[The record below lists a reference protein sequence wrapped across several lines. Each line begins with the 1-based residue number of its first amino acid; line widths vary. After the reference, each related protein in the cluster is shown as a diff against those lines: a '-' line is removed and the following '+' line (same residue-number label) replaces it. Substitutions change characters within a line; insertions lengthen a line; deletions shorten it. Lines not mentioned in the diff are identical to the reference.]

1 MIWLLVLIS
10 ATIISTASSSLGY
23 DHVYCVLPVNGTQ
36 PCQKPCESCH
46 TLSYYT
52 SHVTQYFT
60 SDTMIKFVSGVHLLQ
75 DNTSVLIRNVKQLAL
90 VGDINDDN
98 DIIIQC
104 DSGGSSGFIVTNSTD
119 VRIQNLTFLNC
130 GQELTAS
137 FISTVCSDS
146 CYAALAV
153 DTINTLLISGINVSN
168 SHGWGLYAMRVF
180 GSSALVDSVLSHN
193 FGTLEYDG
201 GNVAFVYTNCSADNV
216 DTVLSL
222 KSLEILY
229 GYSSHR
235 YSVAPGLCLF
245 LECTRINVS
254 ISDVKMIGNVANSTT
269 INTGGNIAII
279 YRNYTDLIVN
289 FVIMQNCYIA
299 DGVADQGAGMYVSIL
314 EASPVSTFSANNKQT
329 VGQFLHVSN
338 TQFIGNHARDF
349 AGGVFIIVHEMPYVY
364 GVTGELI
371 FENCNF
377 LNNTLLLSPKA
388 KWDGGIAVHINNH
401 NVPEYLLHGVPQFN
415 ISFVGC
421 NFSRNYLIDSN
432 HCPGSATVFIIRN
445 PPGTHFTNCTFED
458 NSCSALA
465 AVQSVIVFHGSITM
479 LRNSGTDGGGLAL
492 CDRSYMYLTPH
503 TNVTFDSN
511 HAWHSGGAIYSEDEC
526 LQSIPLCFF
535 QLDET
540 IIVDINLLSTVHI
553 TMMGNTAAY
562 AGSAL
567 YGGSIDY
574 CYVPGVGS
582 HLLPEPS
589 GPQIFTDIFHITHS
603 TTDLSYI
610 SSNPTDLCFCDG
622 DNMMTPNCNITTFNA
637 TVFPGKTFN
646 LSVLVVGQKNGAV
659 PGDILANFSK
669 SGPSLEPLQYVQT
682 VSTTTCSVLKYT
694 VFSSD
699 GSEVIYLK
707 VQRPGYS
714 SDSYFHPSQRQIELS
729 LKTCP
734 QGFTLDHAHPYC
746 DCVHLLAVN
755 NISCNITSETIHRP
769 VPVWIGFHSDN
780 SSTSNTGLIF
790 HNHCP
795 FDFCLPNDVD
805 IHVTNLIVEEDEQCA
820 VGRTGILCG
829 ACKEGLSL
837 ALGTS
842 KCIPCTNYWLL
853 LLVAFAFAG
862 AALVFLLITCNLTV
876 TEGTISGLI
885 FYANIVQ
892 INRAIFFPHKNIHIL
907 NDFLEVFIAWLNLD
921 LGIQTCLYN
930 GMDAYVKTWLQFAF
944 PVYIWLI
951 TLLIIYLS
959 RQYRKVASLIGRN
972 AVKVLATLLLLS
984 YAKLLRAIMAALSV
998 TFITYPNNSIKALWL
1013 HDANIQY
1020 LHGKHIPLFIVA
1032 LLFGMVSL
1040 PYVLT
1045 LLFISILK
1053 KYSHLKIFSWVE
1065 KLKPILDA
1073 YIGPYKDK
1081 YRFWT
1086 GLLLLL
1092 RCILFTTFELNILG
1106 TPGVNLLAIAVAC
1119 MCILPLIR
1127 GVYRKWPLDILE
1139 FSFIINLGIFS
1150 VATAY
1155 VLNNGG
1161 NQTVV
1166 ASISTMIAF
1175 VIFIGI
1181 LLWHARTCR
1190 VGKWLLKQ
1198 MGTEVTREPVQP
1210 TNVDN
1215 IVKVDEE
1222 LEYREPLLAHENA

>member
-1 MIWLLVLIS
+1 MIV
-10 ATIISTASSSLGY
+10 
-23 DHVYCVLPVNGTQ
+23 
-36 PCQKPCESCH
+36 
-46 TLSYYT
+46 
-52 SHVTQYFT
+52 
-60 SDTMIKFVSGVHLLQ
+60 FVSGVHLLQ
-75 DNTSVLIRNVKQLAL
+75 DNTTVLIQNVKQLAL
-90 VGDINDDN
+90 VGDISGNNDT
-98 DIIIQC
+98 IIQC
-104 DSGGSSGFIVTNSTD
+104 DSRGSNGFIVTNSTD
-119 VRIQNLTFLNC
+119 VQIQNLTFLNC
-130 GQELTAS
+130 GQELTTS

-146 CYAALAV
+146 CYAAIAV

-168 SHGWGLYAMRVF
+168 SHGWGLYAIRVF
-180 GSSALVDSVLSHN
+180 GSSALVDSVFSRN

-201 GNVAFVYTNCSADNV
+201 GNIAFVYTNCSADTV
-216 DTVLSL
+216 DTFLSL
-222 KSLEILY
+222 KSSEILY

-235 YSVAPGLCLF
+235 HPVAPGLAVF
-245 LECTRINVS
+245 LECTNINVS
-254 ISDVKMIGNVANSTT
+254 ISDVVMIGNVANST
-269 INTGGNIAII
+269 IPISTGGNIAII
-279 YRNYTDLIVN
+279 YRNYTNLVVN

-299 DGVADQGAGMYVSIL
+299 DGCADQGAGMYVSIL
-314 EASPVSTFSANNKQT
+314 EASPVSTFPANNTQT

-349 AGGVFIIVHEMPYVY
+349 AGGVFVIVHEMPYVY

-377 LNNTLLLSPKA
+377 LNNTLLLSPTA
-388 KWDGGIAVHINNH
+388 KWDGGTAVHINNH

-415 ISFVGC
+415 MSFVGC
-421 NFSRNYLIDSN
+421 NFSRNSLVDSN

-445 PPGTHFTNCTFED
+445 PSGTHFTNCSFED
-458 NSCSALA
+458 NTCSALA
-465 AVQSVIVFHGSITM
+465 AVQSVVVFHGSITM

-503 TNVTFDSN
+503 TNITFDSN

-540 IIVDINLLSTVHI
+540 IIVNINLLSTVRI
-553 TMMGNTAAY
+553 KMIGNTAAY

-567 YGGSIDY
+567 YGGSLDY

-603 TTDLSYI
+603 SADLSYI

-637 TVFPGKTFN
+637 TAFPGKTFN

-669 SGPSLEPLQYVQT
+669 RGPSLEALQYVQT
-682 VSTTTCSVLKYT
+682 VGTTTCSQLEYT

-699 GSEVIYLK
+699 VSEVIYLR
-707 VQRPGYS
+707 VQRPGYN
-714 SDSYFHPSQRQIELS
+714 SDSYFHPSQRQIEVS
-729 LKTCP
+729 LKKCP
-734 QGFTLDHAHPYC
+734 QGFTLDHTHPYC

-755 NISCNITSETIHRP
+755 NISCSITSQTIHRP
-769 VPVWIGFHSDN
+769 PPVWIGYHSDN
-780 SSTSNTGLIF
+780 SSVSNTGLIF
-790 HNHCP
+790 HHHCP

-805 IHVTNLIVEEDEQCA
+805 INTTNLTIEEDEQCA
-820 VGRTGILCG
+820 VGRTGVLCG

-842 KCIPCTNYWLL
+842 KCISCTNYWLL
-853 LLVAFAFAG
+853 LLVAFAVAG
-862 AALVFLLITCNLTV
+862 AALVFLLISCNLTV

-885 FYANIVQ
+885 FYANVVQ
-892 INRAIFFPHKNIHIL
+892 INRAIFFPHKTIYIL

-921 LGIQTCLYN
+921 LGIQTCLYS

-944 PVYIWLI
+944 PVYIWVI
-951 TLLIIYLS
+951 TLLIIFLS
-959 RQYRKVASLIGRN
+959 RRYRKVASLIGRN
-972 AVKVLATLLLLS
+972 AVKVLATLFLLS
-984 YAKLLRAIMAALSV
+984 YAKLLRAVMAALSV
-998 TFITYPNNSIKALWL
+998 TFITYPNNSTKALWL
-1013 HDANIQY
+1013 HDGNIQY
-1020 LHGKHIPLFIVA
+1020 LHRKHIPLFIVA
-1032 LLFGMVSL
+1032 LLFGMLSL

-1045 LLFISILK
+1045 LLFIPFLK
-1053 KYSHLKIFSWVE
+1053 KYSHLRAFSWVE
-1065 KLKPILDA
+1065 TLKPILDA

-1106 TPGVNLLAIAVAC
+1106 APGVNLLAIAVAC

-1139 FSFIINLGIFS
+1139 FSFIINLGIFA
-1150 VATAY
+1150 VVTAY

-1166 ASISTMIAF
+1166 ASISTMISF

-1181 LLWHARTCR
+1181 LLWHARNCR
-1190 VGKWLLKQ
+1190 VFSWLAKQ
-1198 MGTEVTREPVQP
+1198 MGTESTREPVQP
-1210 TNVDN
+1210 TNINN
-1215 IVKVDEE
+1215 IVEADKE
-1222 LEYREPLLAHENA
+1222 LEYREPLLAYEDS